1 MSSKFGPILK
11 QAKGRGDDPAGISES
26 EATTPIPA
34 PSDSPVPPA
43 TAVASLAPPSPAP
56 GEPRRPGRPRGKRS
70 DPTYEQVTAY
80 LPRALYKQTR
90 IALLQAD
97 ESQEFSELIAD
108 LLSTWLKNQNVE

>member
-11 QAKGRGDDPAGISES
+11 QAKGRGDDPTEASES
-26 EATTPIPA
+26 GDPTPIPA

-43 TAVASLAPPSPAP
+43 TAVTSPVSPSRAL

-80 LPRALYKQTR
+80 IPRALYKQIR

-108 LLSTWLKNQNVE
+108 LLSTWLKNRNVE